1 MKIALVGYGKM
12 GHMVG
17 KALKTRGHECVCSV
31 DLFAE
36 DATCRTSDHI
46 KMAEAVRNSGAEG
59 IIEFSHPA
67 SAVQNI
73 KALLPLRLP
82 LVVGTTGWLDHL
94 DEVKKLIGGTDARIL
109 YSGNFS
115 LGVTLFLMLVQE
127 ASRLIS
133 NIPSYDVAISEIHH
147 SEKAD
152 SPSGTALMAAEK
164 VLSRLER
171 KNEILTGNSE
181 GKIRDN
187 QLQITS
193 MRVGHVPGVHALTID
208 GPADTITIQHSAR
221 NREGFASGALQAALW
236 LMKQDKGLYSM
247 DDFATSLTG
256 GNADA

>member
-1 MKIALVGYGKM
+1 MKIAIAGYGKM
-12 GHMVG
+12 GRMIHSLINEGGNAEVVSIIDPYSRCEEVTARQLTKESIANADAVIDFSSSQAVMENIRVY
-17 KALKTRGHECVCSV
+17 ARCS
-31 DLFAE
+31 
-36 DATCRTSDHI
+36 AT
-46 KMAEAVRNSGAEG
+46 AV
-59 IIEFSHPA
+59 I
-67 SAVQNI
+67 
-73 KALLPLRLP
+73 
-82 LVVGTTGWLDHL
+82 GTTGWLDHL

-221 NREGFASGALQAALW
+221 NREGFASGALQAAFW
-236 LMKQDKGLYSM
+236 LVRQNAGLYSM
-247 DDFATSLTG
+247 DDFASSLTG
-256 GNADA
+256 GNANA

>member
-1 MKIALVGYGKM
+1 MKIAIAGYGKM
-12 GHMVG
+12 GRMIHSLINEG
-17 KALKTRGHECVCSV
+17 G
-31 DLFAE
+31 DAE
-36 DATCRTSDHI
+36 VVS
-46 KMAEAVRNSGAEG
+46 
-59 IIEFSHPA
+59 IIDPYSRCEEVTARQLTKESIA
-67 SAVQNI
+67 SADAVIDFSNAQAVMENI
-73 KALLPLRLP
+73 RVYADCSATA
-82 LVVGTTGWLDHL
+82 VIGTTGWLEHL
-94 DEVKKLIGGTDARIL
+94 DEVKKLISGTDARIL

-115 LGVTLFLMLVQE
+115 LGVTIFLMLVQE

-164 VLSRLER
+164 VLSCLER

-193 MRVGHVPGVHALTID
+193 MRVGRVPGVHTLTID

-247 DDFATSLTG
+247 DDFASSLTG
-256 GNADA
+256 GNANA

>member
-1 MKIALVGYGKM
+1 MKIAIAGYGKM
-12 GHMVG
+12 GKMVHLLAKG
-17 KALKTRGHECVCSV
+17 MDNVEVTNIIDPAAGNAEVTAERVTADSIRDADAVIDFSSSQAVMENIRVYARCS
-31 DLFAE
+31 
-36 DATCRTSDHI
+36 AT
-46 KMAEAVRNSGAEG
+46 AV
-59 IIEFSHPA
+59 I
-67 SAVQNI
+67 
-73 KALLPLRLP
+73 
-82 LVVGTTGWLDHL
+82 GTTGWLDHL

-247 DDFATSLTG
+247 DDFAASLTG
-256 GNADA
+256 GNADV